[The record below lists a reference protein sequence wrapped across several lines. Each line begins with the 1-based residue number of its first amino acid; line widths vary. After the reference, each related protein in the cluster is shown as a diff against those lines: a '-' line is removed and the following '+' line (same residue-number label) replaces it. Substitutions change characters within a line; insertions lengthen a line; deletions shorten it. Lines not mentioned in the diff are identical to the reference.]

1 MTDFST
7 LIMANH
13 PNLVAHVEAHFL
25 NEYVLSDGRSP
36 MRVLKALV
44 SSPRLADFCVR
55 GFVADGHQ
63 EVGDS
68 LLDRFTMLADLPQKT
83 FGVPLAEWSQIAPM
97 LEILPEY
104 DFRDQTITRLQVWP
118 FDPCDLSIES
128 LKLAVAVSYTELEL
142 VREPRIVG
150 ALNELLL
157 TYNFQADPD
166 ERN

>member
-1 MTDFST
+1 MADFST

-13 PNLVAHVEAHFL
+13 PDLVARVEAHFRD
-25 NEYVLSDGRSP
+25 EYVLKDGRSP
-36 MRVLKALV
+36 MRVLKALI

-55 GFVADGHQ
+55 GFIADGHQ
-63 EVGDS
+63 QVGDS

-83 FGVPLAEWSQIAPM
+83 FGVSLAEWNEISLM
-97 LEILPEY
+97 VEILPAY

-118 FDPCDLSIES
+118 FDPRDLSIDS
-128 LKLAVAVSYTELEL
+128 LKLAVAVSYTALEL